1 MAKAPDLSARVTVLE
16 VEVALLKTTLGD
28 LAAELSAA
36 AATAVPVAPAAVDMT
51 ATNSAL
57 KAILERLD
65 RPLTVTKR
73 LRS

>member
-16 VEVALLKTTLGD
+16 VEVEILKTGLRD
-28 LAAELSAA
+28 LAAELAAA
-36 AATAVPVAPAAVDMT
+36 AATPVPVPAVDMA
-51 ATNSAL
+51 ATNAAL